1 MLFSTGLHSTPTTV
15 DFIYVDA
22 NIGQSSGGHTGIRV
36 GNKVYHYQFFPDDI
50 FHLIRETYDDFAF
63 DYNII
68 SNRTSVLT
76 RLKLTQKEVSILE
89 SELNHLYLVQ
99 FRHLQNLEM
108 LKKETKFLE
117 ELNSP
122 EKKIGLRATAY
133 FTPEGK
139 SKLTKDLKAKL
150 TAALGRNFL
159 NHLEQTLKDEILF
172 PNNELLR
179 MEFPPLPEKMSRDK
193 FPFFKPGSYL
203 KFRDILEG
211 ILLCQILEEEWSL
224 NDEFIISNTKESLTE
239 QEKTLL
245 ENFNAKQTEG
255 LIQILSERDPGW
267 AYSALVT
274 LGRLHTIE
282 ESVRTGTPTFLSSFP
297 DNPQIVYQEN
307 SDDTQALQHITE
319 ETSAI
324 VSLARKKISAL
335 KELTEKEYQ
344 IWEDASN
351 RAFELQKGIGTAIPI
366 RVTWGKLLPQRENK
380 FLIPMRLPENSV
392 LAEYLKLAKARE
404 LEYHVRLKKI
414 YPFHL
419 LFENCTTEVLKN
431 VQDSFDRKKIP
442 FPSEK
447 IDFGFSLA
455 FIPFYASHWISDNWK
470 NEGKKIFLSYRRK
483 KLSELLKQ
491 NPSWK
496 THFKES
502 LTFSSSI
509 YKSNRED
516 HFFLLFTDD
525 VFWVRPFYG
534 IVNLTTGLGATLIG
548 ILALPLD
555 KGERFQKGFQ
565 SLFFSFP
572 ELAFFNIRKG
582 TFPMVSIKE
591 IPDELFQFQEED

>member
-1 MLFSTGLHSTPTTV
+1 M
-15 DFIYVDA
+15 DA
-22 NIGQSSGGHTGIRV
+22 NTGQSSGGHTGIRV

-50 FHLIRETYDDFAF
+50 FHLVRETYDDFAF

-89 SELNHLYLVQ
+89 SGLNHLYLVQ

-133 FTPEGK
+133 FTPKGK

-150 TAALGRNFL
+150 TAALGKNFL
-159 NHLEQTLKDEILF
+159 SHLEQTLKDEILF

-203 KFRDILEG
+203 KLRDILEG
-211 ILLCQILEEEWSL
+211 ILLCQILGEEWSL
-224 NDEFIISNTKESLTE
+224 NEEFIISNTKESLTE

-245 ENFNAKQTEG
+245 ENFNTKQTEG

-282 ESVRTGTPTFLSSFP
+282 ESIRTGTPVFLSSFP
-297 DNPQIVYQEN
+297 DNPQIVYQED

-319 ETSAI
+319 ETAAI
-324 VSLARKKISAL
+324 VSLARKKVSAL

-344 IWEDASN
+344 IWEDSSN
-351 RAFELQKGIGTAIPI
+351 RAFELQRGTAIPI
-366 RVTWGKLLPQRENK
+366 RVTWDKLLPQRENK
-380 FLIPMRLPENSV
+380 FLIPMHLPENSV

-414 YPFHL
+414 YPFRL
-419 LFENCTTEVLKN
+419 LSENCTTEILKN
-431 VQDSFDRKKIP
+431 VQDSFDRKRIS

-447 IDFGFSLA
+447 IDFEFSFA
-455 FIPFYASHWISDNWK
+455 FIPFYASHWVSNNWK

-483 KLSELLKQ
+483 KLAELLKQ

-496 THFKES
+496 IHFKES
-502 LTFSSSI
+502 LTLSSSI

-548 ILALPLD
+548 ILASPLD
-555 KGERFQKGFQ
+555 RGERFQKGFQ